1 MEKKHYT
8 GAETIQALT
17 SIIQEMQARA
27 QAEEYGTRDMRA
39 FADGICTWF
48 LRMGLIRGA
57 SKDEAEILSLMERRM
72 AQQLSP
78 RPEILAA
85 YRAYTGEAHGML
97 TVYLYA
103 MATMT
108 VQGYWRDADTLAAMD
123 KAADPLGA
131 LRQSVKVALLRDG
144 LTRWQTWWRENGI
157 PEIVWEVER
166 DG

>member
-1 MEKKHYT
+1 MEKKQYN
-8 GAETIQALT
+8 GMETLQALT
-17 SIIQEMQARA
+17 SIIQEMQTRA
-27 QAEEYGTRDMRA
+27 QAEEYATRDMRA
-39 FADGICTWF
+39 FADGVYTWF
-48 LRMGLIRGA
+48 LRMGLLHGA
-57 SKDEAEILSLMERRM
+57 AKDAAGILSLMERRI

-85 YRAYTGEAHGML
+85 YQAYTGEAHGML

-123 KAADPLGA
+123 KDADPVGA
-131 LRQSVKVALLRDG
+131 FRQSVKVELLRNG
-144 LTRWQTWWRENGI
+144 LMHWQDWWCENGI
-157 PEIVWEVER
+157 PSIVWEVER

>member
-1 MEKKHYT
+1 
-8 GAETIQALT
+8 
-17 SIIQEMQARA
+17 
-27 QAEEYGTRDMRA
+27 
-39 FADGICTWF
+39 
-48 LRMGLIRGA
+48 MGLIRGA

-85 YRAYTGEAHGML
+85 YRAYTGEARGML

-108 VQGYWRDADTLAAMD
+108 AQGYWRDADTLAAMD
-123 KAADPLGA
+123 KDADPLGA

>member
-1 MEKKHYT
+1 
-8 GAETIQALT
+8 
-17 SIIQEMQARA
+17 
-27 QAEEYGTRDMRA
+27 
-39 FADGICTWF
+39 
-48 LRMGLIRGA
+48 
-57 SKDEAEILSLMERRM
+57 M

-85 YRAYTGEAHGML
+85 YRAYTSEARGML

-108 VQGYWRDADTLAAMD
+108 AQGYWRDADTLAAMD
-123 KAADPLGA
+123 KDADPLGA

>member
-1 MEKKHYT
+1 
-8 GAETIQALT
+8 
-17 SIIQEMQARA
+17 
-27 QAEEYGTRDMRA
+27 MRA

-57 SKDEAEILSLMERRM
+57 AKDEAEILSLMERRM

-85 YRAYTGEAHGML
+85 YRAYTGEARGML

-108 VQGYWRDADTLAAMD
+108 AQGYWRDADTLAAMD
-123 KAADPLGA
+123 KDADPLGA